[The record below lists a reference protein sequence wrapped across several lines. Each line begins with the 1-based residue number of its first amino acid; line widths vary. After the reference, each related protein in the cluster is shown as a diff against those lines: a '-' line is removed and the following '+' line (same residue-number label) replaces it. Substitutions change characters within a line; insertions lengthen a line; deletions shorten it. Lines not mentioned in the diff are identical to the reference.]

1 MIYSLHIGVIE
12 AILSE
17 IIGAILMTPVILM
30 IMKTVVIYRV
40 SCNYTEK
47 LLGMVWD
54 IKIFI
59 LYVKNVSI
67 NFN

>member
-1 MIYSLHIGVIE
+1 
-12 AILSE
+12 
-17 IIGAILMTPVILM
+17 MTPVILM

-40 SCNYTEK
+40 SCNYTDK

-67 NFN
+67 NCSHFIAIFVCKIQILLLILFIF